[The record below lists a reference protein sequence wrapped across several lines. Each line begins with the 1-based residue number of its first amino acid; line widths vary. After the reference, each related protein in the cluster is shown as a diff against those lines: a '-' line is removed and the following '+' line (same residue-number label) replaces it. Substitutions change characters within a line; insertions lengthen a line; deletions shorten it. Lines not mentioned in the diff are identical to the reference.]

1 LLEKAMTPFTA
12 FHTLLSLLPV
22 GFGFAALVRHGQ
34 IDSASRLGKWYIG
47 TMLAGT
53 VSAFGFLPTIGFTPG
68 QVLTVV
74 TLGLLLV
81 GTVTPGGRWRTWG
94 YTQAAALTT
103 SFLLLM
109 VFLTTE
115 VLKKVPVGHP
125 FASGPADPSLIPVR
139 LTLLAAYVGVL
150 GFQVLKIRAV
160 RSRAARRAANVLAA
174 A

>member
-1 LLEKAMTPFTA
+1 MTPFTA

-22 GFGFAALVRHGQ
+22 GFGFAALVRHGA
-34 IDSASRLGKWYIG
+34 IDSHTRLGKWYVG

-53 VSAFGFLPTIGFTPG
+53 VSSFGFLPTLGFTPG
-68 QVLTVV
+68 QVLTLV

-81 GTVTPGGRWRTWG
+81 GTFTLGGRWRGPG
-94 YTQAAALTT
+94 YTQTVALTT

-115 VLKKVPVGHP
+115 TLKRVPVDHP
-125 FASGPADPSLIPVR
+125 FATGPADPSLIPVR
-139 LTLLAAYVGVL
+139 LGLLVAYLLLL
-150 GFQVLKIRAV
+150 GCQVLKLHAGRTQ
-160 RSRAARRAANVLAA
+160 AA